1 MAQGHHRCESCGSQ
15 LGASRNGSA
24 MRASGIPYDARREEG
39 DRRLRE
45 YAEAME
51 SVAGQLAA
59 LRVAVQAGAADSEQ
73 VLEILDGLGQQLRQR
88 HGLCIQRD
96 CIVCRAQ
103 EQAIKDH
110 VVLYIDWKV
119 PGTMEKLEQARR
131 GT

>member
-1 MAQGHHRCESCGSQ
+1 MPQEHHRCESCGRDLVAGQ
-15 LGASRNGSA
+15 NGSTPA
-24 MRASGIPYDARREEG
+24 PTGLPYDARREEG

-45 YAEAME
+45 FAEAMDRL
-51 SVAGQLAA
+51 AGQLAA
-59 LRVAVQAGAADSEQ
+59 LREAVQAGPAVSEQ
-73 VLEILDGLGQQLRQR
+73 VLDTLNALAHQLRQR
-88 HGLCIQRD
+88 HGLCIQRE

-119 PGTMEKLEQARR
+119 PGTIDKLEEARR